1 MRSTPK
7 SLRALEHPRAVPGTF
22 PPMFPRAAH
31 IRSVMRNHKAPLI
44 VLLFFAVFYA
54 LIFVPNHL
62 LFRTYA
68 LDLGLYTHAAVTYAH
83 GRMADSMLFLGTT
96 HSLLADHFD
105 LHLILWA
112 PLTWLF
118 GQWTLLIVQW
128 AAVLLGGIGMWR
140 WLRELGAEPVIANLG
155 LVHFLA
161 FFGIFSAFTADFHS
175 NVVATM
181 ALPWYGL
188 ALCQQ
193 RKRTAWLLLLFMLAG
208 KENMGIW
215 MAFIALAFLVH
226 YWKDSAMR
234 STLALQAVFALAW
247 SAVVIGLVMP
257 ALGDGAHYANWKFPA
272 LGAGPVDALH
282 IMATRPVHVFQS
294 LMDSGGVP
302 IGHDMKVEML
312 VLLFL
317 AGGWAMLLRPW
328 ILLMAVPL
336 LLQKLLH
343 EGPTQWG
350 VLAQYSVEFAPL
362 CTLAVFTWKP
372 VLRPTHAA
380 KVIAVFAT
388 LLSIGA
394 TIRVPDASIYIENR
408 AKQRFY
414 QADHYHREFDAQR
427 VRELLCA
434 IPADAAVSASTAF
447 VPHLVMHRDLYQYP
461 ILENANVIVL
471 ATKEGPYPET
481 REEFELAM
489 DTLERSRF
497 WTETDRSDGAVVF
510 ARNVP

>member
-1 MRSTPK
+1 
-7 SLRALEHPRAVPGTF
+7 
-22 PPMFPRAAH
+22 
-31 IRSVMRNHKAPLI
+31 
-44 VLLFFAVFYA
+44 
-54 LIFVPNHL
+54 
-62 LFRTYA
+62 
-68 LDLGLYTHAAVTYAH
+68 
-83 GRMADSMLFLGTT
+83 
-96 HSLLADHFD
+96 
-105 LHLILWA
+105 
-112 PLTWLF
+112 
-118 GQWTLLIVQW
+118 
-128 AAVLLGGIGMWR
+128 
-140 WLRELGAEPVIANLG
+140 
-155 LVHFLA
+155 
-161 FFGIFSAFTADFHS
+161 
-175 NVVATM
+175 
-181 ALPWYGL
+181 
-188 ALCQQ
+188 
-193 RKRTAWLLLLFMLAG
+193 
-208 KENMGIW
+208 
-215 MAFIALAFLVH
+215 
-226 YWKDSAMR
+226 
-234 STLALQAVFALAW
+234 
-247 SAVVIGLVMP
+247 
-257 ALGDGAHYANWKFPA
+257 
-272 LGAGPVDALH
+272 
-282 IMATRPVHVFQS
+282 MATRPVHVFQS

-447 VPHLVMHRDLYQYP
+447 VPHLVEHRDLYQYP